1 MKISNNSDI
10 SLIEQEDLDLGL
22 ELDEKQGR
30 QKNLVRL
37 GAWIN
42 ISNKVSV
49 GCSGSILAY
58 VQRKNALE
66 YLPGDPNAT
75 HSGIASVEMFSFKDT
90 M

>member
-1 MKISNNSDI
+1 MGI
-10 SLIEQEDLDLGL
+10 
-22 ELDEKQGR
+22 ELDEEQRR
-30 QKNLVRL
+30 QKNLIRL

-58 VQRKNALE
+58 VQRKKALE
-66 YLPGDPNAT
+66 YLPGDPNAV
-75 HSGIASVEMFSFKDT
+75 HSSIASVEMFSFKDT